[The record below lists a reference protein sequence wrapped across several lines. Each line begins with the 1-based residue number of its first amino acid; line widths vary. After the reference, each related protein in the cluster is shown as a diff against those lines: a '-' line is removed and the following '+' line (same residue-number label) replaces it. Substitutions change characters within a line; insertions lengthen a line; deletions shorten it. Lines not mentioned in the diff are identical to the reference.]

1 MDDVTKM
8 VWSDFIDAAQSC
20 TGCTLDSRV
29 HPPSMKFEVWLGLGR
44 RDSEVGTFHLPYM
57 HPPSIIPALSH
68 EPFSSFEGSFLDV
81 WFFLL
86 SI

>member
-44 RDSEVGTFHLPYM
+44 RDSEVGTFHAAI
-57 HPPSIIPALSH
+57 HAFIINHSRFVA
-68 EPFSSFEGSFLDV
+68 
-81 WFFLL
+81 
-86 SI
+86 